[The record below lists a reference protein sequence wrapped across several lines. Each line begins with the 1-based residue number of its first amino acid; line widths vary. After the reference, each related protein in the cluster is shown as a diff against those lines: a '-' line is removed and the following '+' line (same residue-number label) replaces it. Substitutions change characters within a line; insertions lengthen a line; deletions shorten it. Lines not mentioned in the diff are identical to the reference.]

1 MKKTGGLG
9 KGLDALIPNSYLNI
23 VEEEKETKMD
33 LPQPLAEA
41 GSTMGRPASGQK
53 PDRESRGLAL
63 IPLDKIRPNHDQ
75 PRQHMEQAKIEALA
89 ASIEEQGLIHP
100 ILVKKTGPDSYEII
114 CGERRYLAAKHNGWS
129 EIPAVIKEAAGD
141 ELLELALVENIQRE
155 DLDAIEEAEAY
166 SKLIG
171 ERALTPEYVGKRVGR
186 DRTTIANAVRLLR
199 LPGEVQS
206 MIRSGTLSGGHARAL
221 LGLPSPE
228 HQRHLAQR
236 IVSEQLS
243 VRQVEEIV
251 QRTGAG
257 KRRARRVRPL
267 DAEVVDLEHR
277 LSEKLGTKVRLF
289 ARKNNK
295 GRIEIQY
302 NSLDDLDR
310 ILQVIGVQHG

>member
-9 KGLDALIPNSYLNI
+9 KGLDALIPDTYVDVIERENREANEKSGGVSNIKNS
-23 VEEEKETKMD
+23 
-33 LPQPLAEA
+33 
-41 GSTMGRPASGQK
+41 
-53 PDRESRGLAL
+53 GLAVV
-63 IPLDKIRPNHDQ
+63 PLDKIRPNHEQ
-75 PRQHMEQAKIEALA
+75 PRKNFEQAKIEELA
-89 ASIEEQGLIHP
+89 ASIKEQGLIHP
-100 ILVKKTGPDSYEII
+100 ILVKKSGPDSYEII
-114 CGERRYLAAKHNGWS
+114 CGERRYLAAKHNNWT
-129 EIPAVIKEAAGD
+129 EIPVVIKEAAGD

-166 SKLIG
+166 RRLIG
-171 ERALTPEYVGKRVGR
+171 ERGLTPEHVGKRVGR
-186 DRTTIANAVRLLR
+186 DRATIANAVRLLR
-199 LPGEVQS
+199 LPEEVQN
-206 MIRSGTLSGGHARAL
+206 MIRSGALSGGHARAL

-251 QRTGAG
+251 QRTGGG

-267 DAEVVDLEHR
+267 DAEIIDLEHR
-277 LSEKLGTKVRLF
+277 LSEKLVTKVRLF

-310 ILQVIGVQHG
+310 ILQVVGVQHG